1 MFKIVISLMVFFVLI
16 AIPCE
21 AQMDEPYLHGP
32 SALSHNEI
40 GVFTFDQDIGYT
52 SVIRWEVTDEDLEI
66 ISRGATQLTVRAKS
80 PFFLNKYTTVKAHFL
95 KQEGTDREYDSRSS
109 TLTLV
114 SMLPQI
120 TAFDEYDYPFYPGEI
135 HRLYLPKL
143 PERTTIKWVNGENM
157 ELKFGQG
164 TTEAGFLK
172 YGNSYGEAS
181 AILNYYGHE
190 FIIKF
195 SEAIGNRPPFDICY
209 KSLPKDPGIT
219 CYPKIKSCQSSVVPG
234 DRIVYYIDDFPSDA
248 IINWIEIFNSII
260 EPTYID
266 GAGVGLFHNQYASYT
281 ALGKGN
287 PTVFATVYYNNKNY
301 LISNSEVVV
310 NSPQKNGFEDKI
322 INSNSDKQ
330 IINLRVYSLQGN
342 IVYTTKDTRNFN
354 INSTSLQNG
363 IYIVETIDQDGDL
376 SRTKVM
382 KNED

>member
-1 MFKIVISLMVFFVLI
+1 MSLMVFFVLI

-95 KQEGTDREYDSRSS
+95 KQEGTDREYDSRSF

-143 PERTTIKWVNGENM
+143 PERTTIKWINGENM

-209 KSLPKDPGIT
+209 KSIPKDLGIT
-219 CYPKIKSCQSSVVPG
+219 CYPKIKSCQSSVVLG

-248 IINWIEIFNSII
+248 VIIWEEVLNAV
-260 EPTYID
+260 EPTYND
-266 GAGVGLFHNQYASYT
+266 GAGVGLYHHQYASHT
-281 ALGKGN
+281 AIREGRAMVN
-287 PTVFATVYYNNKNY
+287 ASVYYNNKNY
-301 LISNSEVVV
+301 YLSNTEVVV
-310 NSPQKNGFEDKI
+310 NPPKKNAIEDEI
-322 INSNSDKQ
+322 TNFNSDKQ